1 MSFASFTS
9 PRARRRAILASAA
22 VAALSAAGA
31 LTGADVA
38 RAAAISTADLQG
50 PSLPSL
56 SPLVDRVKSAV
67 VSIRLNTAND
77 GSKSEQSEGL
87 PSEFQQFV
95 KRFGEQNGASQDTIV
110 GEGSGFFISSD
121 GYIVTNNDV
130 VQNAKS
136 VAVTMMDGKTLDA
149 EVVGSDAKTD
159 LALLKVRQPGDY
171 PFVNLSKQ
179 APKIGD
185 WVVAVGKPNGLG
197 GTIAAGI
204 VSADGHDTRDGS
216 YDRFLQIDAPFNRD
230 YLGGP
235 AFNMQGEVVGV
246 NTAIHSTSGG
256 SMGVGLAV
264 PANTVETVVNAL
276 EHGGVVP
283 RGYLGVSVQ
292 SVTPAMAESL
302 GLKSASGAIIDD
314 AMPGTPAA
322 QAGLKSGDV
331 ITKLN
336 GNAIE
341 DAADLTL
348 RIGSFKPGDKI
359 DLSIMRDGAEKT
371 LEATLAEHKTATV
384 AKAENV
390 DTPQNEAAPTLGVA
404 LARADEVA
412 GAGDKG
418 VAIVGVD
425 PNGAAAAE
433 GLTAGDVILDVA
445 GKPVSTPEDVKSGF
459 ASAKSQG
466 KRAVLMRVQTAAG
479 DRYVAVALPEA

>member
-1 MSFASFTS
+1 MSFASFTN

-22 VAALSAAGA
+22 AAALSAASA

-56 SPLVDRVKSAV
+56 APLVDRVKSAV
-67 VSIRLNTAND
+67 VSIKLNTAND
-77 GSKSEQSEGL
+77 GSNSEQSEG
-87 PSEFQQFV
+87 FV
-95 KRFGEQNGASQDTIV
+95 KQFGEQNGASQDTIV
-110 GEGSGFFISSD
+110 GEGFGFFISSD

-171 PFVNLSKQ
+171 PFVSLSKQ
-179 APKIGD
+179 PPKIGD

-197 GTIAAGI
+197 GTIAVGI
-204 VSADGHDTRDGS
+204 VSADGRDTRDGS
-216 YDRFLQIDAPFNRD
+216 YDRFLQIDAPFNKN

-235 AFNMQGEVVGV
+235 TFNMQGEVVGV
-246 NTAIHSTSGG
+246 NAAIRSTSGG
-256 SMGVGLAV
+256 NIGVGLAV
-264 PANTVETVVNAL
+264 PANTVATVVNAL

-283 RGYLGVSVQ
+283 RGYLGVSVR
-292 SVTPAMAESL
+292 SVTPAIAEGL

-314 AMPGTPAA
+314 AMPGTSAA

-336 GNAIE
+336 GYAIE
-341 DAADLTL
+341 DAADLTR

-359 DLSIMRDGAEKT
+359 DLAIMRDGAEKT

-390 DTPQNEAAPTLGVA
+390 ATPQNEAAPTLGVA

-425 PNGAAAAE
+425 PNGPAAAE

-445 GKPVSTPEDVKSGF
+445 GMPVSTPEDVKSGF

-466 KRAVLMRVQTAAG
+466 KKAVLMRVQTAAG
-479 DRYVAVALPEA
+479 DRYVAVAFPEA